1 LTIRNYCD
9 HAANERT
16 FLEWVRT
23 SIAITAFGFLVECFD
38 IFLSLVA
45 PAALHETIPVRRSEF
60 GRIAGLILI
69 LIGVGVVMV
78 VLAAIRFIRTRRE
91 IEEQRIVPGTGARLD
106 VALTALLTLLGIA
119 LLFYVSRAVAQG

>member
-16 FLEWVRT
+16 LLEWVRT

-69 LIGVGVVMV
+69 GVGVVMV
-78 VLAAIRFIRTRRE
+78 VLAAIRFIRTRME